1 LKYVLITSLSIAWC
15 LTLGILVYIRALRIA
30 HFYRN
35 HYSSNRFLRSAVM
48 LPFRAWIESDYYETS
63 IRVCGASLI
72 LVALFLAFIMIR
84 GLSG

>member
-15 LTLGILVYIRALRIA
+15 LTLGILVYLRALRIA
-30 HFYRN
+30 HFFRN

-48 LPFRAWIESDYYETS
+48 LPFRGLDPTS
-63 IRVCGASLI
+63 IRVCGAFLI